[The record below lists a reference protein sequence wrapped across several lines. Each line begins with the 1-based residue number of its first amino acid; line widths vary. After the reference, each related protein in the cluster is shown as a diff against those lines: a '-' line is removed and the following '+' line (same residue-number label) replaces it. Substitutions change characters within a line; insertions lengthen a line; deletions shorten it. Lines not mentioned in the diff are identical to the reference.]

1 MSNTVEFE
9 IISSLKTALSN
20 ITAIKYVTDELTVWQ
35 GIPENKL
42 PAIYVS
48 VDSIERQPVS
58 FGLVKNIIKI
68 VLLIAIGGKDST
80 VLNSSYN
87 TVIPKIIEVI
97 NDLHKTVLNVES
109 ASIENVQRVIDSQSR
124 YALVETRVTISY
136 NSSTI

>member
-9 IISSLKTALSN
+9 IIRLLKTALSN

-42 PAIYVS
+42 PAVYVS
-48 VDSIERQPVS
+48 VDSIERQPMS
-58 FGLVKNIIKI
+58 FGVLKNLIKA

-80 VLNSSYN
+80 VLNSNYN
-87 TVIPKIIEVI
+87 TVIPKIVEVI
-97 NDLHKTVLNVES
+97 NDLHKTVLSVES
-109 ASIENVQRVIDSQSR
+109 ASVENVQRVIDSQSR
-124 YALVETRVTISY
+124 YALVEMRVTISY